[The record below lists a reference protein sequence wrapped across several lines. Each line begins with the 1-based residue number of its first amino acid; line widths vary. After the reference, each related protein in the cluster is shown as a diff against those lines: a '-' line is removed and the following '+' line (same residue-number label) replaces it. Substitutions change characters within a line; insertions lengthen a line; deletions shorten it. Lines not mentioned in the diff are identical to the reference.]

1 VADVPDYLVL
11 KRHRDLLGMRA
22 RPWPRWIILSL
33 IVLAAILALFNVF
46 GQRPTTK
53 TVTGG
58 GATLKLYAPSNLR
71 GGLLFSARF
80 HVTAQR
86 DLKNAILILD
96 PGWIEGM
103 AVNTIEPSPLGEGS
117 SDGKLT
123 LQLGHI
129 ARGHDY
135 ILWMQFQVNPTN
147 IAWNR
152 PAGVTL
158 ADGSTVLAHINR
170 SLRIYP

>member
-1 VADVPDYLVL
+1 
-11 KRHRDLLGMRA
+11 MRA

-147 IAWNR
+147 VAWRR
-152 PAGVTL
+152 PANVVLT
-158 ADGSTVLAHINR
+158 DGSTPLLTIHHHYT
-170 SLRIYP
+170 IYP